1 MAEMYRNCKCQPEV
15 TSCHR
20 LSHFRF
26 LHSFTGELDTLINF
40 TAKQSI
46 TRLMETNPK
55 TVKDNLINNC
65 AQILACYRKNCASPS
80 SAGQLILPECM
91 KLLPL
96 YTNCLLK
103 SDALVG
109 GADVGCDDRA
119 FLMSA
124 VGSMDVSTS
133 VAFFYPRLFS
143 IHDMPIGKEDPL
155 PMPIRF
161 ESRSLTKS
169 IGWLTNYF

>member
-1 MAEMYRNCKCQPEV
+1 MTPCI
-15 TSCHR
+15 
-20 LSHFRF
+20 L
-26 LHSFTGELDTLINF
+26 FTGELDTLINF

-46 TRLMETNPK
+46 SRQMETNPK
-55 TVKDNLINNC
+55 AVKESLISNC
-65 AQILACYRKNCASPS
+65 AQVLACYRKNCSTPS

-103 SDALVG
+103 SDAISG

-124 VGSMDVSTS
+124 VSSMDVATS
-133 VAFFYPRLFS
+133 VAFFYPRLFP
-143 IHDMPIGKEDPL
+143 IHDLNDDEMPRYVTL
-155 PMPIRF
+155 HF
-161 ESRSLTKS
+161 LHHFSLYDKVF
-169 IGWLTNYF
+169 II

>member
-1 MAEMYRNCKCQPEV
+1 MAEMYRNCKYLLRNF
-15 TSCHR
+15 TRKSI
-20 LSHFRF
+20 SHKKYVFI
-26 LHSFTGELDTLINF
+26 TGELDTIVNF
-40 TAKQSI
+40 MAKHSI
-46 TRLMETNPK
+46 SKLMETNPK
-55 TVKDNLINNC
+55 TVKENLINNC

-103 SDALVG
+103 SDAISG

-124 VGSMDVSTS
+124 VSSMDVGTS
-133 VAFFYPRLFS
+133 VTFFYPRLFP
-143 IHDMPIGKEDPL
+143 IHNLQDNEMP
-155 PMPIRF
+155 R
-161 ESRSLTKS
+161 
-169 IGWLTNYF
+169 